1 LADRGHNVCVL
12 THQSNISH
20 LRCHAGWRNI
30 TVGTATSPFQNG
42 TVEKIQFG
50 GVYVVSLPIP
60 VFERSPDTQVFPS
73 ITNNDGKEPEIPDV
87 SSEFD
92 LDLILNVLQAVCS
105 KHLFFNLFS
114 VCGYH
119 IAEMLDIPCG
129 VISPSFSAASLKVLK
144 REKGSGQNVE
154 NDKGVIC
161 HWMSPLFQ
169 LRYQK
174 WRKLHMRPTR
184 TEDEC
189 TDIFTETRYFDRH
202 CNNSIFLYGFSGFLL
217 APPEHWPVSV
227 AVCGCWMPRKIP
239 KIMLSAFAHKH
250 HHSLSHFLED
260 GTRPVLFTFGS
271 MAHLGLTPSPEK
283 MQVLLSMTFEMLAN
297 KGLRAI
303 FVGPEEYVALCTQ
316 PSLENMVITVANYVD
331 FEWLFPKC
339 AVIVS
344 HGGSG
349 TVHAAV
355 QAAVPQVICPVAFDQ
370 KTWGDRLHQLGLA
383 TFPLPMWSRTFC
395 AKELSERIL
404 EAAEPSTSVSVDM
417 DRVQKYSKIL
427 AEEGETVTQ
436 KSIFIVER
444 WLGAHQ

>member
-1 LADRGHNVCVL
+1 
-12 THQSNISH
+12 
-20 LRCHAGWRNI
+20 
-30 TVGTATSPFQNG
+30 
-42 TVEKIQFG
+42 
-50 GVYVVSLPIP
+50 
-60 VFERSPDTQVFPS
+60 
-73 ITNNDGKEPEIPDV
+73 
-87 SSEFD
+87 
-92 LDLILNVLQAVCS
+92 
-105 KHLFFNLFS
+105 
-114 VCGYH
+114 
-119 IAEMLDIPCG
+119 MLDIPCG
-129 VISPSFSAASLKVLK
+129 VISPSFDAASLKVLK
-144 REKGSGQNVE
+144 KEKGSGQNVKS
-154 NDKGVIC
+154 DKGAIC

-189 TDIFTETRYFDRH
+189 ADIFTETSYFDRH
-202 CNNSIFLYGFSGFLL
+202 CNNSIFLYGFSRFLL

-260 GTRPVLFTFGS
+260 GTRPILFTFGS
-271 MAHLGLTPSPEK
+271 MAQLGLTPSPEK
-283 MQVLLSMTFEMLAN
+283 MQVLLSMTFEILAN
-297 KGLRAI
+297 KKLRTI
-303 FVGPEEYVALCTQ
+303 FVGPEEFVAGAKVNIGTLFHL
-316 PSLENMVITVANYVD
+316 SNYVD

-355 QAAVPQVICPVAFDQ
+355 QAAVPQVICPVDFDQ
-370 KTWGDRLHQLGLA
+370 KIWGDRLHQLGLA
-383 TFPLPMWSRTFC
+383 TFPLPMWSPTFC

-404 EAAEPSTSVSVDM
+404 EAAEPNTSVSVDM
-417 DRVQKYSKIL
+417 DHVQKYSKIL
-427 AEEGETVTQ
+427 TEEGETVTH

-444 WLGAHQ
+444 WLGVHTQKDREM